1 MTSTSRE
8 VNRNIAENQ
17 TERRGKSVK
26 SQRRRMNL
34 ITSVCAFFGFLG
46 LFRTEVFAV
55 DAGSRQRAFVQ
66 AIELF
71 DAAKTPEQYRESA
84 RVLESILADGF
95 QNGAVYYNLGNA
107 YYRAGDYGRAILN
120 YRKAKPYRPRDP
132 YLKANLEQALKAAP
146 GHLAQ
151 PPVYWWSHVLF
162 WTDWFS
168 FPTKVRL
175 FFGGMAMAAL
185 LTVMSVGF
193 RIPRL
198 PFPIA
203 AILFVAVAIGIDA
216 ALYEERITGYHRG
229 VITAETSARKGT
241 GASYEVAFDQPLRDG
256 AEFQILSE
264 TADWTLGHFEGVG
277 DGWVRNEFVA
287 R

>member
-168 FPTKVRL
+168 FPR
-175 FFGGMAMAAL
+175 F
-185 LTVMSVGF
+185 
-193 RIPRL
+193 RL
-198 PFPIA
+198 PQSCSSPSRLELTRRSMRNGSRDI
-203 AILFVAVAIGIDA
+203 IGVSSRRKRRPEKGREPRMKS
-216 ALYEERITGYHRG
+216 LS
-229 VITAETSARKGT
+229 TSHCGT
-241 GASYEVAFDQPLRDG
+241 GPNFKFSAKPPTGPWGTSKG
-256 AEFQILSE
+256 SE
-264 TADWTLGHFEGVG
+264 TVG
-277 DGWVRNEFVA
+277 SGTNLWHVETYGLPGPCDPVDGFQCVVLIILL
-287 R
+287 

>member
-1 MTSTSRE
+1 
-8 VNRNIAENQ
+8 
-17 TERRGKSVK
+17 
-26 SQRRRMNL
+26 
-34 ITSVCAFFGFLG
+34 
-46 LFRTEVFAV
+46 
-55 DAGSRQRAFVQ
+55 VQ

-84 RVLESILADGF
+84 WVLESILADGF

-132 YLKANLEQALKAAP
+132 YLKANLEQALIAAP
-146 GHLAQ
+146 GHLAE
-151 PPVYWWSHVLF
+151 PPIRWWSHVLF

-185 LTVMSVGF
+185 LTVIAVGF

-203 AILFVAVAIGIDA
+203 AILFVSVAIGVDA
-216 ALYEERITGYHRG
+216 ALYDEQITGYHRG

-256 AEFQILSE
+256 AEFQILSK